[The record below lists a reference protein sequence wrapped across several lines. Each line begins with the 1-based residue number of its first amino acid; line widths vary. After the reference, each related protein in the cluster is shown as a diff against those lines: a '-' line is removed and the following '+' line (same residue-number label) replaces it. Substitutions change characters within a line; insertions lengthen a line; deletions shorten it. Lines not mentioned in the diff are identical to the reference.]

1 MLFRSVGAG
10 SIDRATGLRL
20 IAALKHLSGCLP
32 YRSDLVQEGRVPRPG
47 VAADVRTSFLPTATG
62 ERAALR
68 LFGRLRTLGDLG
80 LPDPERAALE
90 ALLAAPSGLVLVAG
104 ATGAGKTT
112 TIYAALAWLAASRSG
127 AHLSLEDPVEQR
139 LRAAGIPVDQ
149 VELRPE
155 RGLDAAAALAGALRQ
170 DVDVLA
176 VGEIRTGAEAGLA
189 LQAAHTGRLVLAG
202 VHAASTGEARQ
213 RLLDLGVDPSVLAVT
228 LRGVVHQRLVPV
240 ACEPCAACAGGGRRR
255 EARMSVEEVR
265 G

>member
-1 MLFRSVGAG
+1 MLFRS
-10 SIDRATGLRL
+10 
-20 IAALKHLSGCLP
+20 
-32 YRSDLVQEGRVPRPG
+32 
-47 VAADVRTSFLPTATG
+47 
-62 ERAALR
+62 
-68 LFGRLRTLGDLG
+68 RLRTLGDLG

-213 RLLDLGVDPSVLAVT
+213 RLLDLGVDPSVL
-228 LRGVVHQRLVPV
+228 
-240 ACEPCAACAGGGRRR
+240 EIGR
-255 EARMSVEEVR
+255 AHV
-265 G
+265 